1 MCVPC
6 FESGTTLGDLWISD
20 VYKVLSLTAP
30 LSSCRLLPIALTES
44 IHLIF
49 GLFSPAASYFPQQ
62 PSGYLINIRW
72 IVKEWIGELWDELYL
87 PPNTLPSVL
96 LTKYFHT
103 LFCSSPL
110 HIIYLLVSFFIN
122 SVSLS
127 SPLECKL
134 YANKQRSKTRKQKTK
149 KKDCLLC
156 SVPSTENNAWHF
168 VHFYW
173 MKIVQWFLTTMNT
186 PRRRELQCHRCKVA
200 RFSK

>member
-122 SVSLS
+122 SVSLR

-134 YANKQRSKTRKQKTK
+134 YANKEAKHENRKPK
-149 KKDCLLC
+149 KGLLVMFC
-156 SVPSTENNAWHF
+156 S
-168 VHFYW
+168 
-173 MKIVQWFLTTMNT
+173 
-186 PRRRELQCHRCKVA
+186 
-200 RFSK
+200 